1 MDCDDPRKSALSE
14 SGHSVPA
21 PEARRVLILG
31 GGFGGIYAALRL
43 EKLLARHDDLEVTL
57 VTRDN
62 YFLFTPLLHEVAAAD
77 LEQNTIVN
85 PLRKLLRRVKSFV
98 GAIEAI
104 NLEARHVIVSHSFDS
119 HRHELS
125 YDQLIVAL
133 GAGTNFF
140 NLPGV
145 EASCLTLKT
154 LGDAVGVRNE
164 LITALEEAN
173 SECAA
178 GERQPLL
185 TFIVAGGGFAGVE
198 TLGGINDFV
207 REAIRFYPNLRPD
220 YLRFVLVTPDEVIL
234 PELNRKLG
242 IYAQGKLTRRG
253 VEIITGAKV
262 RAISAGIVELTN
274 GETIPSN
281 TLIWSAGT
289 APNPLIAM
297 LPVPKRNGRIVV
309 DAYLGVEGWPGLWAV
324 GDCALV
330 SNPRTG
336 GYYPPTAQHALRE
349 GKLVARNVA
358 ATLYGG
364 RKKAFR
370 YRTLGQLAAIGR
382 RTGVASIL
390 GVNFSGFFAW
400 WLWRTIYLS
409 KLPRLEKKVRVALDW
424 TLDLCFAKDFACVH
438 AAKREQARALR
449 RVGSASSTTAD
460 QRFCQGEALRLRGGS
475 EIDA

>member
-1 MDCDDPRKSALSE
+1 MDCAGGNETHTDGSRDYLMATKAK
-14 SGHSVPA
+14 
-21 PEARRVLILG
+21 RVLILG
-31 GGFGGIYAALRL
+31 GGFGGIYAALKL
-43 EKLLARHDDLEVTL
+43 EKLLRRHDDLEVTL
-57 VTRDN
+57 ITRDN
-62 YFLFTPLLHEVAAAD
+62 YFLFTPMLPEVAAGE

-98 GAIEAI
+98 GTIEAI
-104 NLEARHVIVSHSFDS
+104 DLNARHVIVSHGFDG
-119 HRHELS
+119 HIHELP

-133 GAGTNFF
+133 GARTNFF
-140 NLPGV
+140 DLPGV

-154 LGDAVGVRNE
+154 LGDAIAVRNQ
-164 LITALEEAN
+164 LITDLEEAN

-207 REAIRFYPNLRPD
+207 REAIRFYPNLHPD
-220 YLRFVLVTPDEVIL
+220 YLRFVLVTPDELIL

-242 IYAQGKLTRRG
+242 IYAQRKLTMRG

-262 RAISAGIVELTN
+262 SAISGGIVKLTS
-274 GETIPSN
+274 GEKIQAN

-289 APNPLIAM
+289 APNPLIAK
-297 LPVPKRNGRIVV
+297 LSAPKRNGRIVV
-309 DAYLGVEGWPGLWAV
+309 DAYLGVEGWPGIWAV
-324 GDCALV
+324 GDCASV
-330 SNPRTG
+330 RSSRAG
-336 GYYPPTAQHALRE
+336 GFYPPTAQHAMRE

-364 RKKAFR
+364 QKKPFR

-390 GVNFSGFFAW
+390 GVNFSGFVAW
-400 WLWRTIYLS
+400 WLWRTIYLC
-409 KLPRLEKKVRVALDW
+409 KLPRLEKKVRIALDW
-424 TLDLCFAKDFACVH
+424 TLDLCFAKDFACVTMPPGRSKR
-438 AAKREQARALR
+438 AASMV
-449 RVGSASSTTAD
+449 RVPDELVSRDESASNSISAV
-460 QRFCQGEALRLRGGS
+460 S
-475 EIDA
+475 

>member
-1 MDCDDPRKSALSE
+1 MDCDDPSE
-14 SGHSVPA
+14 SAFNEPGNSVHD

-43 EKLLARHDDLEVTL
+43 ERLLARHDDLEVTL

-62 YFLFTPLLHEVAAAD
+62 YFLFTPMLPEVASGE
-77 LEQNTIVN
+77 LEQSTIVN
-85 PLRKLLRRVKSFV
+85 PLRRLLRKVKSFV
-98 GAIEAI
+98 GTIESI
-104 NLEARHVIVSHSFDS
+104 DLEARHVIASHGFDG
-119 HRHELS
+119 HRHELP

-154 LGDAVGVRNE
+154 LGDAVAVRNQ

-207 REAIRFYPNLRPD
+207 REAIRFYPNLHPD

-242 IYAQGKLTRRG
+242 VYAQRKLSRRG
-253 VEIITGAKV
+253 VEIITGARV
-262 RAISAGIVELTN
+262 TAISDGIVELTN
-274 GETIPSN
+274 GEKIPAN
-281 TLIWSAGT
+281 TFIWSAGT
-289 APNPLIAM
+289 APNPLIAA
-297 LPVPKRNGRIVV
+297 LPVPKRSGRIVV
-309 DAYLGVEGWPGLWAV
+309 DPYLGVEGWPGVWAI

-336 GYYPPTAQHALRE
+336 GFYPPTAQHALRQ
-349 GKLVARNVA
+349 GNLVARNVA

-364 RKKAFR
+364 RKKSFR

-382 RTGVASIL
+382 RTGVANIL
-390 GVNFSGFFAW
+390 GVNFSGFVAW

-424 TLDLCFAKDFACVH
+424 TLDLCFAKDFACVTPPPH
-438 AAKREQARALR
+438 GSRREASVAGVLTEPAPQTARGMPVRATGL
-449 RVGSASSTTAD
+449 S
-460 QRFCQGEALRLRGGS
+460 
-475 EIDA
+475 

>member
-1 MDCDDPRKSALSE
+1 MDCDDTMKSALGE
-14 SGHSVPA
+14 STDSGPA
-21 PEARRVLILG
+21 PEGGRVLILG
-31 GGFGGIYAALRL
+31 GGFGGVYAALRL
-43 EKLLARHDDLEVTL
+43 EKLLAWRDGLTVTL
-57 VTRDN
+57 VTSDN
-62 YFLFTPLLHEVAAAD
+62 YFLFTPMLHEVAAAE
-77 LEQNTIVN
+77 LEPNTIVN

-98 GAIEAI
+98 GTIECI
-104 NLEARHVIVSHSFDS
+104 DLRARRIIVSHALDA
-119 HRHELS
+119 HKHELP
-125 YDQLIVAL
+125 YDQLILAL
-133 GAGTNFF
+133 GAGINFF

-145 EASCLTLKT
+145 EGSCLTLKT
-154 LGDAVGVRNE
+154 LDDAVAVRNQ

-207 REAIRFYPNLRPD
+207 REAIRFYPNLHPD
-220 YLRFVLVTPDEVIL
+220 HLRFVLVTPDEVIL

-242 IYAQGKLTRRG
+242 IYAQGKLTKRG

-262 RAISAGIVELTN
+262 SAITDGIVELTN
-274 GETIPSN
+274 GKTISAN
-281 TLIWSAGT
+281 TVIWSAGT

-336 GYYPPTAQHALRE
+336 GFYPPTAQHALRE
-349 GKLVARNVA
+349 GNLVARNVD

-382 RTGVASIL
+382 RTGVANVL

-424 TLDLCFAKDFACVH
+424 TLDLCFAKDFACVTTRPSGGRP
-438 AAKREQARALR
+438 APSAVDVLAQPASQRTSD
-449 RVGSASSTTAD
+449 SASLSAV
-460 QRFCQGEALRLRGGS
+460 S
-475 EIDA
+475 